1 MDVVCLSSFDRGLLR
16 ARWKEHDNSH
26 LRMLDSLEQMNAFDA
41 IARLKAL
48 RSIEKHFNIDLAE
61 ICHRH
66 AARADAHP
74 IEKIVLDF
82 ITEERAAGDEL
93 QLWIMPD
100 RVKQVR
106 ELMDGKLVGP
116 AQ

>member
-1 MDVVCLSSFDRGLLR
+1 MDVVCLTMFDRGLLGG
-16 ARWKEHDNSH
+16 RWNEHENSH
-26 LRMLDSLEQMNAFDA
+26 LRMLDVLEQSRATEA

-66 AARADAHP
+66 ELRADAHP
-74 IEKIVLDF
+74 IEKLVLDF
-82 ITEERAAGDEL
+82 ICEERITGSEA

-100 RVKQVR
+100 RVRQVR
-106 ELMDGKLVGP
+106 ELMDGKLVR
-116 AQ
+116 Q